1 MKTNIAILDIGTN
14 SFHLIVATATP
25 SGNIKIIARNRE
37 VIRLSQGNTGGAQII
52 LPQAIER
59 AVEEIKKNKI
69 IANSHNA
76 QLRAIATS
84 AVRESQNKVEF
95 VKIIK
100 ELTDVD
106 IEILDGLDEARLIF
120 NGIQKAIPKLHTS
133 SLSIDIGGGSTE
145 FIIGKGNKIENIKSI
160 SLGAVRVTKQF
171 FPNYITTDKKIAEAK
186 KWVAKIITP
195 ISKDVKTKNIEQ
207 FIGTSGTIL
216 NVGVMIKAMR
226 GESNIDY
233 LTLNNFEFSAN
244 ELFELEE
251 KILSANSP
259 AKRKFIQGLE
269 KSRCDIIS
277 GGIIILSTIFKIFE
291 IKKMLISNYALREGA
306 IFDMINKI

>member
-186 KWVAKIITP
+186 KWVAKIVTP
-195 ISKDVKTKNIEQ
+195 ISKDIKTKNIEQ

-226 GESNIDY
+226 GEHNIDY

-259 AKRKFIQGLE
+259 AKRKFIVGLE